1 MLCEISR
8 IDCLNVFDESLALI
22 LRVLVSLSVL
32 FHLVFKVPDLLV
44 EGQVDCFQGADLVL
58 QGTILLAQTR
68 LRFLLSLQLLEK
80 LLNLCLQFVDI
91 VLPLRALA
99 LHLS

>member
-58 QGTILLAQTR
+58 
-68 LRFLLSLQLLEK
+68 
-80 LLNLCLQFVDI
+80 
-91 VLPLRALA
+91 
-99 LHLS
+99 